1 VRFDVR
7 QKFMCLRILLAR
19 SVFLPILLSLSSC
32 ERNAESRPKTI
43 VTEKDTAEWEFPVDD
58 FKIAEGFICLYR
70 SKDLNWDYFDRRVE
84 GDVVCTGFRLECSPI
99 RVPGETYGY
108 DEEIIQEPEVMIDV
122 LFPFDT
128 LAALE
133 GTSINLGEPMEQ
145 CSRELGSM
153 HLFAVHNDVRWQ
165 EIRFGTVDGDRIE
178 LEIDLLLDVDYNTG
192 TTQFR
197 HTLKGLAKLE
207 RRWDP

>member
-1 VRFDVR
+1 MNCL
-7 QKFMCLRILLAR
+7 QKFMSPRILLAH
-19 SVFLPILLSLSSC
+19 SAFLPLLLSLSSC
-32 ERNAESRPKTI
+32 ERNAESTPKTI
-43 VTEKDTAEWEFPVDD
+43 MTTEDTAEWEFPVDD
-58 FKIAEGFICLYR
+58 FKLGEGYICLYR

-84 GDVVCTGFRLECSPI
+84 GDVVCTGFRLVCAPI
-99 RVPGETYGY
+99 LVPGGTYGY
-108 DEEIIQEPEVMIDV
+108 DEEIIQEPEVMIKV
-122 LFPFDT
+122 LFPFRT

-145 CSRELGSM
+145 SSRELGSM
-153 HLFAVHNDVRWQ
+153 HLFSVHNDVRWQ
-165 EIRFGTVDGDRIE
+165 EIRFGKVDGDRIE

-207 RRWDP
+207 KRWDP